1 MNKNENNKSMEAL
14 ADEALEDV
22 AGGSSR
28 FDALLVG
35 GACAD
40 CPRIDESVHKYEVI
54 FDGYS
59 MSIYLCPTCVARRR
73 QEGQVVL

>member
-1 MNKNENNKSMEAL
+1 MDGNENNKSMEAL

-40 CPRIDESVHKYEVI
+40 CPQIDESVRMHEVI
-54 FDGYS
+54 FDGHS

-73 QEGQVVL
+73 QDGQVVR